1 MLHLLLTMIDDLPSM
16 SWRLLTR
23 GHPAFLDGFV
33 FLLLSFLQFVQIHI
47 HLQMIPL
54 YHIHTMFSLL
64 TRELDGFDVFTT
76 VV

>member
-33 FLLLSFLQFVQIHI
+33 FDPRLF
-47 HLQMIPL
+47 
-54 YHIHTMFSLL
+54 YSLCRY
-64 TRELDGFDVFTT
+64 TYIYR
-76 VV
+76 